1 MSYATIKII
10 HVSSVIVSYLLF
22 SLRSMWMLQG
32 SAAMQ
37 RRWVKVMPHVV
48 DTVLLISAITLAIRI
63 NQDPIHDSWLS
74 AKVGGLVLYI
84 VLGMTALKYGKTRKM
99 RILAL
104 IAAQIVF
111 LYIVLVAL
119 TKSPMPF

>member
-10 HVSSVIVSYLLF
+10 HVGSVIVSYLLF